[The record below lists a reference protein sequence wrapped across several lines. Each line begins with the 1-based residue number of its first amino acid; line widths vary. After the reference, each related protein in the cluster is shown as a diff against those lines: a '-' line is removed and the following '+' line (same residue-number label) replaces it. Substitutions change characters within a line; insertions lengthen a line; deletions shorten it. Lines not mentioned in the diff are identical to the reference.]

1 MNKPTRKDVIEL
13 YRAARQLL
21 LNVERTP
28 FLDASLD
35 RLRAA
40 LGPFEESQ
48 LAALAVTVNAEQELY
63 VIPCGDGYS
72 CLGFDVLL
80 ARHNAVTAWLRSE
93 GLDADELPRQS
104 RGTMPAYHA
113 YTALM
118 GRAASYCQRNNLRCP
133 AELTPQLV
141 GLEGK
146 RVEVV
151 DRHGERRRFRV
162 GKSTGWMPCHLEIA
176 RRDSSGG
183 PAVTGAP
190 FQSVRVVARQEA
202 FI

>member
-1 MNKPTRKDVIEL
+1 MSKPTGKDVTEL

-28 FLDASLD
+28 FLEKSLD
-35 RLRAA
+35 RVRDA

-48 LAALAVTVNAEQELY
+48 RAARTVTVNAEQELY

-80 ARHNAVTAWLRSE
+80 ARHNAVAAWLRKE
-93 GLDADELPRQS
+93 GLQQTNLPPDA
-104 RGTMPAYHA
+104 RGSMRA
-113 YTALM
+113 YTAYRTLLD
-118 GRAASYCQRNNLRCP
+118 RAAGYCQRNKLRCP
-133 AELTPQLV
+133 TELTPQLT
-141 GLEGK
+141 GLEGR

-151 DRHGERRRFRV
+151 DHHGERRCFIV
-162 GKSTGWMPCHLEIA
+162 GKSTGWLPIHLEIA
-176 RRDSSGG
+176 RRNSSGG

-190 FQSVRVVARQEA
+190 FQSVRIVA
-202 FI
+202 

>member
-1 MNKPTRKDVIEL
+1 MSKPTAKQVAEL

-21 LNVERTP
+21 LNTERTP
-28 FLDASLD
+28 FLAKSLD
-35 RLRAA
+35 RIRAA
-40 LGPFEESQ
+40 LEPFEKSQ
-48 LAALAVTVNAEQELY
+48 REKREVSINAEQELY

-80 ARHNAVTAWLRSE
+80 ARYNAIAEWLRKE
-93 GLDADELPRQS
+93 GLQQDDLPPDA
-104 RGTMPAYHA
+104 RGSMRA
-113 YTALM
+113 YTAYRTLLD
-118 GRAASYCQRNNLRCP
+118 RAGAYCQRNKLRCP
-133 AELTPQLV
+133 AELTPQLT

-151 DRHGERRRFRV
+151 DRHGERRRFIV
-162 GKSTGWMPCHLEIA
+162 GKSTGWLPIHLEIS

-190 FQSVRVVARQEA
+190 FQSVRIVA
-202 FI
+202 

>member
-1 MNKPTRKDVIEL
+1 MSKPTAKDVAEL
-13 YRAARQLL
+13 YQAARQLL
-21 LNVERTP
+21 LNTERTP
-28 FLDASLD
+28 LLAQSLD

-40 LGPFEESQ
+40 LQPFEESHWG
-48 LAALAVTVNAEQELY
+48 ARAVTVNAEQELY

-80 ARHNAVTAWLRSE
+80 ARHNAVAAWLRNE
-93 GLDADELPRQS
+93 GLQADDLPPEA

-113 YTALM
+113 YTTLM
-118 GRAASYCQRNNLRCP
+118 DRAASYCQRNKLRCP
-133 AELTPQLV
+133 AGLTPQLI

-151 DRHGERRRFRV
+151 DRYGQRRRFIV
-162 GKSTGWMPCHLEIA
+162 GKSTGWQPCHLEIA

-190 FQSVRVVARQEA
+190 FHSVTVVGQGR
-202 FI
+202 